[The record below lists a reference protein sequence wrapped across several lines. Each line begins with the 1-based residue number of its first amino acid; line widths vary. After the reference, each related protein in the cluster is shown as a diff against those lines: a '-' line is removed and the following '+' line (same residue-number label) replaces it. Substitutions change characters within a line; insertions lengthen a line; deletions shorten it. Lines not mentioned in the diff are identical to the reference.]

1 MLNSSE
7 WTSLYSLEFESMI
20 VETKIKESI
29 NSTTTRDLFIVRQ
42 YFDERIRELE
52 RKKDETGT

>member
-1 MLNSSE
+1 MLNSTE

-52 RKKDETGT
+52 RKKDET

>member
-52 RKKDETGT
+52 RKKDET

>member
-1 MLNSSE
+1 MLNSTE

-20 VETKIKESI
+20 VETKIKESV

-52 RKKDETGT
+52 RKKDET

>member
-7 WTSLYSLEFESMI
+7 WTSLYSLEYEAMVVESKM
-20 VETKIKESI
+20 KESV
-29 NSTTTRDLFIVRQ
+29 SGTTTRNLFIVRQ

-52 RKKDETGT
+52 RKKDET

>member
-1 MLNSSE
+1 MLNSTE

-29 NSTTTRDLFIVRQ
+29 NSTITRDLFIVRQ

-52 RKKDETGT
+52 RKKDETRT

>member
-7 WTSLYSLEFESMI
+7 WTSLYSLEYEAMVI
-20 VETKIKESI
+20 ETKIKESI
-29 NSTTTRDLFIVRQ
+29 NSTITRDLFIVRQ

-52 RKKDETGT
+52 RKKDET